1 MRSQDQRYS
10 VIELA
15 ENACHV
21 GIPSVAMDDVGIG
34 ARSIKIEPL
43 LEAAEYALEFLGAG
57 IGTFVDR
64 VALGSH
70 VGCRDFLIAEAA
82 HVDLD

>member
-1 MRSQDQRYS
+1 MRSQDQRYC

-34 ARSIKIEPL
+34 ARGIKIEPL
-43 LEAAEYALEFLGAG
+43 LEAAKDALEFIGAG
-57 IGTFVDR
+57 IG
-64 VALGSH
+64 AL
-70 VGCRDFLIAEAA
+70 VGWEPGGG
-82 HVDLD
+82 

>member
-1 MRSQDQRYS
+1 MRSQNQRYS

-34 ARSIKIEPL
+34 ARGIKIESL
-43 LEAAEYALEFLGAG
+43 LEAAKDAFEFIGAG
-57 IGTFVDR
+57 IG
-64 VALGSH
+64 AL
-70 VGCRDFLIAEAA
+70 VGLEPGGG
-82 HVDLD
+82 